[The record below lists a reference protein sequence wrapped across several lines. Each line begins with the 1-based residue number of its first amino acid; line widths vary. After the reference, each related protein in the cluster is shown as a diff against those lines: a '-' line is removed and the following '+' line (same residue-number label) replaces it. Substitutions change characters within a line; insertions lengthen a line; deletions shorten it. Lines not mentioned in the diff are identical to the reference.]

1 MAIDPFTFRMLEEEA
16 RGLQTR
22 LDRVKPFAL
31 LEPMVPAANLFPNAQ
46 SAIERALIEGRRELR
61 RLLASFLAW
70 LQRAR
75 RAATPADAQRRLS
88 ILRLRFHQV
97 LNEFDMYSDVIT
109 QRSEHDNGPWL
120 SGLDAAVADALTLRG
135 QFYELPPVVC
145 HLERGPGA
153 AIRRARTRLPGG
165 RSSPVAVIRVPR
177 ERMVGSGIASSLIHE
192 AGHQAAAL
200 IDLVPSLRE
209 MLKPLKQAGPNKDLW
224 AIWDR
229 WISEI
234 VADFFS
240 VARVGI
246 TSTIGL
252 IGVVSLPRAFVFRVD
267 INDPHP
273 TPWLRVKISAA
284 IGQALYPHPQWAR
297 IAALWEKLYP
307 RDALDLERR
316 VLFERLERHLP
327 EFVARLVEHRP
338 AKLRGQA
345 LPEVL
350 EIHTRAPAQLA
361 LMFQT
366 WSQSPAGMYRAR
378 PTLAFAV
385 LGQARADGML
395 SPEDESQLIGKLLTF
410 WALKTTLDTSY
421 ACALAGESLRGGAYP
436 AALRSPNPRLTIQG
450 G

>member
-1 MAIDPFTFRMLEEEA
+1 MAIGQFTFRMLEEEA
-16 RGLQTR
+16 RGLQAR

-31 LEPMVPAANLFPNAQ
+31 IEPMVPAANLFPNAQ
-46 SAIERALIEGRRELR
+46 SAIEQALIDGRRELR
-61 RLLASFLAW
+61 RLMASFLAW

-75 RAATPADAQRRLS
+75 TAATPADAQRRLS

-120 SGLDAAVADALTLRG
+120 SGLDAVAADALTLQSR
-135 QFYELPPVVC
+135 FYELPPVVC

-165 RSSPVAVIRVPR
+165 RSNPVAVIRVPR

-192 AGHQAAAL
+192 TGHQAAAL
-200 IDLVPSLRE
+200 IELVPSMRK
-209 MLKPLKQAGPNKDLW
+209 MLKPLKEEASPDKDLW
-224 AIWDR
+224 TIWDR

-267 INDPHP
+267 LHDPHP

-284 IGQALYPHPQWAR
+284 IGEALYPHPQWAR
-297 IAALWEKLYP
+297 IAALWEELYP
-307 RDALDLERR
+307 REGLDLERR
-316 VLFERLERHLP
+316 TLFERLEGHLP

-338 AKLRGQA
+338 AKLHGQS

-350 EIHTRAPAQLA
+350 EIHNRAPAQLA
-361 LMFQT
+361 LMFQA
-366 WSQSPAGMYRAR
+366 WSQAPAGMYRAR

-385 LGQARADGML
+385 LGQARADGKL
-395 SPEDESQLIGKLLTF
+395 SPEDESVLIGKLLTF
-410 WALKTTLDTSY
+410 WALKSTLDTSY
-421 ACALAGESLRGGAYP
+421 ACALTGETLRGGTVP
-436 AALRSPNPRLTIQG
+436 AAIRSSNP
-450 G
+450 